1 MLLSD
6 LFDTNYMYLRAV
18 TTYKLIKVSDLIKL
32 HLMLDQ
38 LHFKFV
44 SFMYV
49 ICWICQIRHGREN
62 KQKVMTKDG
71 KSEAKKKDGKKK
83 MKLDGKTVAL

>member
-1 MLLSD
+1 MVMLLSD

-49 ICWICQIRHGREN
+49 IC
-62 KQKVMTKDG
+62 
-71 KSEAKKKDGKKK
+71 
-83 MKLDGKTVAL
+83 